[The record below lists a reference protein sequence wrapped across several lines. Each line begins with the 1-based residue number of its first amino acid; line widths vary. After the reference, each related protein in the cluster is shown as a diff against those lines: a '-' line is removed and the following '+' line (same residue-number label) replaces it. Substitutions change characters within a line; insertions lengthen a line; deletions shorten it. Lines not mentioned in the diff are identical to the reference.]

1 MFRNLLSRVGLGTA
15 APASSM
21 GARTV
26 PDHAPYTEAHV
37 NFLYNL
43 LFCDNLE
50 LFRNAGMSG
59 ERAGALEEPWL
70 TLLALEPSEAA
81 LRRLADG
88 WSDESRVRAL
98 AFNRLRE
105 IGAAV
110 APKIL
115 LGVIVE
121 VPLRQGL
128 DVLAAYADGRVRYLN
143 HAGKVSVF
151 EGGPIVV
158 ETLAREL
165 VVAALP
171 LVQRIGTWER
181 VRLPPPRGGRMR
193 ITFLTSDGVCFGE
206 GTYEELRKDPL
217 GRAVLGKAIE
227 LLDAVVDA
235 AVNAR

>member
-1 MFRNLLSRVGLGTA
+1 MFRNLLSRVGLGPAASVPLASAPRTA
-15 APASSM
+15 LH
-21 GARTV
+21 
-26 PDHAPYTEAHV
+26 HAPYAQAQL

-43 LFCDNLE
+43 LFCDNVDL
-50 LFRNAGMSG
+50 LRNAG
-59 ERAGALEEPWL
+59 EPAGVQEEPWL
-70 TLLALEPSEAA
+70 TLLAREPSEAA

-98 AFNRLRE
+98 AFNRLRA

-121 VPLRQGL
+121 VPVRQGL

-143 HAGKVSVF
+143 HAGKASIF
-151 EGGPIVV
+151 EGGPVVV

-171 LVQRIGTWER
+171 LVQRIGAWDR
-181 VRLPPPRGGRMR
+181 ARLPPPRAGRVR
-193 ITFLTSDGVCFGE
+193 ITFLVSDGLYFGE
-206 GTYEELRKDPL
+206 GPFEELRADPL
-217 GRAVLGKAIE
+217 GGAVLGKAIE

-235 AVNAR
+235 ALNAR

>member
-1 MFRNLLSRVGLGTA
+1 MFKHLLAKMGLG
-15 APASSM
+15 SVD
-21 GARTV
+21 TV
-26 PDHAPYTEAHV
+26 PAHSPVSNHGPYAEAHV
-37 NFLYNL
+37 NFLYDL

-50 LFRNAGMSG
+50 LFRSENSDA
-59 ERAGALEEPWL
+59 REEPWL
-70 TLLALEPSEAA
+70 TLLAAHPPEAA

-105 IGAAV
+105 MGAKV

-143 HAGKVSVF
+143 QTGRVSIF
-151 EGGPIVV
+151 EGGPVIV

-165 VVAALP
+165 VVTALP
-171 LVQRIGTWER
+171 LVQRIGPWDGARPPAPRAGR
-181 VRLPPPRGGRMR
+181 VRMTL
-193 ITFLTSDGVCFGE
+193 LVSDGLYFGE
-206 GTYEELRKDPL
+206 GPYEDLRLDAL
-217 GRAVLGKAIE
+217 GGPVLGKATE
-227 LLDAVVDA
+227 LLNAVVDA
-235 AVNAR
+235 ALNAR